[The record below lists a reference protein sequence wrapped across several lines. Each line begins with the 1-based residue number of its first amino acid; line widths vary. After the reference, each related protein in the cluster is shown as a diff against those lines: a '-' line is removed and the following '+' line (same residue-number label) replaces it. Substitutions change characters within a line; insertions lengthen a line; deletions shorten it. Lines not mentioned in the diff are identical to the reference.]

1 MTVEKETPVTIFQTD
16 RPNKLECY
24 TTLGW
29 NGLPGTKTLAYCTH
43 LVSYEENEV
52 LCSICSI

>member
-24 TTLGW
+24 TTLGC
-29 NGLPGTKTLAYCTH
+29 NGLLGTNALAYCTH
-43 LVSYEENEV
+43 FVSYEVNEV